1 MSLTTLALIALVP
14 LLVWRIYSRLKNQ
27 MARQRSIMSRHY
39 TGLIVFAALIVIP
52 GTEVV
57 DRPFQLAALAAGA
70 IAGIAL
76 GTYGVRRTRFED
88 TPEGYFF
95 TPPSRMGILVA
106 MLLVARV
113 VYLGIEIYMNQG
125 SSRPNPRFSDS
136 PVTML
141 CLGITAAYFATFSAS
156 LMRWRQRKRRE
167 IGDMKM

>member
-1 MSLTTLALIALVP
+1 MNLTTLALIVLVP
-14 LLVWRIYSRLKNQ
+14 LLVWRIHSRLKHQ
-27 MARQRSIMSRHY
+27 MTRQRSIMSRHY
-39 TGLIVFAALIVIP
+39 TGLFVFAALIVIP
-52 GTEVV
+52 GSELG

-76 GTYGVRRTRFED
+76 GTYGLRRTRFED

-113 VYLGIEIYMNQG
+113 IYLGIEIYMNQG
-125 SSRPNPRFSDS
+125 SNKPNPRFTDS

-156 LMRWRQRKRRE
+156 FLRWRQRKRKE
-167 IGDMKM
+167 ISEI

>member
-1 MSLTTLALIALVP
+1 MTLTTLALIVLVP
-14 LLVWRIYSRLKNQ
+14 LLVWRIHSRLKHQ

-39 TGLIVFAALIVIP
+39 TGLFVFAALILVP
-52 GTEVV
+52 GSELG

-76 GTYGVRRTRFED
+76 GTYGLRRTRFED

-113 VYLGIEIYMNQG
+113 IYLGIEIYMNQG
-125 SSRPNPRFSDS
+125 SSRPNPRFTDS

-141 CLGITAAYFATFSAS
+141 CLGMTAAYFATFSAN
-156 LMRWRQRKRRE
+156 LMRWRQRKRKE
-167 IGDMKM
+167 IGNVEM

>member
-14 LLVWRIYSRLKNQ
+14 LLVWRIYSRIKNQ
-27 MARQRSIMSRHY
+27 MTRQRSILSRHY
-39 TGLIVFAALIVIP
+39 TGLFVFVAMLLVP
-52 GTEVV
+52 GSELG

-76 GTYGVRRTRFED
+76 GTYGLRRTRFED

-95 TPPSRMGILVA
+95 TPPARMGILIA

-113 VYLGIEIYMNQG
+113 IYLGIEIYMNQG
-125 SSRPNPRFSDS
+125 SSRPNPRFTDS
-136 PVTML
+136 PITMV

-156 LMRWRQRKRRE
+156 LMRWRQRKRKE
-167 IGDMKM
+167 VGDV

>member
-14 LLVWRIYSRLKNQ
+14 LLIWRIHSRLKHQ
-27 MARQRSIMSRHY
+27 MTRQRSILSRHY
-39 TGLIVFAALIVIP
+39 TGLFVFVVMILIP
-52 GTEVV
+52 ASELG

-76 GTYGVRRTRFED
+76 GAYGVRRTRFED

-125 SSRPNPRFSDS
+125 SSRPNPRFTDS
-136 PVTML
+136 PITML
-141 CLGITAAYFATFSAS
+141 CLGLTAAYFATFSAA
-156 LMRWRQRKRRE
+156 LMRWRQRMRKE
-167 IGDMKM
+167 IGDA

>member
-1 MSLTTLALIALVP
+1 MSLTTLALIALLP

-27 MARQRSIMSRHY
+27 MARQRSILSRHY
-39 TGLIVFAALIVIP
+39 TGLFVFAAMLLVP
-52 GTEVV
+52 ASELG

-76 GTYGVRRTRFED
+76 GTYGLRRTRFED

-113 VYLGIEIYMNQG
+113 IYLGIEIYMNQG
-125 SSRPNPRFSDS
+125 SSRPNPRFTDS

-141 CLGITAAYFATFSAS
+141 CLGVTAAYFATFSAS
-156 LMRWRQRKRRE
+156 LMRWRQRKRKE
-167 IGDMKM
+167 VGNI